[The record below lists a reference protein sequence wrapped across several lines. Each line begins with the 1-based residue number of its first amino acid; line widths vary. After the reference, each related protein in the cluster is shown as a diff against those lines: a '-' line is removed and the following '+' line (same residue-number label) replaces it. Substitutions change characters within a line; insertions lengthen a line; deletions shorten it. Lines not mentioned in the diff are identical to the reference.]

1 MASAPLSLLYCVYPD
16 HLRLFVSAS
25 PDWAPNQIAHRLKGQ
40 DLLAR
45 YPDQW
50 IAIYNQAGVGSA
62 EKFDDLL
69 IALRQ
74 RDMPP
79 EQTLVERLS
88 RDDDVLILA
97 HR

>member
-1 MASAPLSLLYCVYPD
+1 MQKIPSRQNNLADLARFKRDVAYYE
-16 HLRLFVSAS
+16 
-25 PDWAPNQIAHRLKGQ
+25 AHYH

-45 YPDQW
+45 YHEQW
-50 IAIYNQAGVGSA
+50 IAIYNQAVVGVA

-74 RDMPP
+74 RGVPP
-79 EQTLVERLS
+79 EQALVERLS